1 MPVKKIARKRKT
13 GPAARG
19 ASYDALKFFDKKQY
33 TGMKVGGHH
42 KWYYDQGVW
51 QEKKIHPDCWE
62 IHYAVTKRRAG
73 KAPGG
78 SGAAVGTG
86 YHWYIMANQLVS
98 KLNANDYTTILSGL
112 KFKLAHKRAAKGS
125 WSNSAGARKKELI
138 QFLKGMIKQLEARS
152 IPLQFEYNEH
162 EFRGEA
168 VPILPSHHEGLFY
181 DYDIFLNGAPF
192 GILHRLKNN
201 WKIEGVDDKKLVAV
215 IGDAVDEKSSK

>member
-1 MPVKKIARKRKT
+1 MAVRQSKKKKRSTKNKP
-13 GPAARG
+13 GRG
-19 ASYDALKFFDKKQY
+19 TYDALKFFGEKQY

-42 KWYYDQGVW
+42 KWYYDKGVW

-73 KAPGG
+73 KAPTG

-98 KLNANDYTTILSGL
+98 KLNADDYTTVLSGL

-125 WSNSAGARKKELI
+125 WSASAAARRKELVN
-138 QFLKGMIKQLEARS
+138 FLKGMIRQLENKP
-152 IPLQFEYNEH
+152 IPLQFNYDET
-162 EFRGEA
+162 EFKGEA
-168 VPILPSHHEGLFY
+168 MPILPSFHDGLYY
-181 DYDIFLNGAPF
+181 DYDILLNGAPF

-201 WKIEGVDDKKLVAV
+201 WKIEGAEDNRLVKM
-215 IGDAVDEKSSK
+215 IGEIIDTTT